1 MQEDVFQMY
10 LEEIKEIESCD
21 AAENETLLRQFR
33 EGNRAVK
40 DRLVEGNLKL
50 VLEIVRDYLG
60 RGVPG
65 GDLVQEANMALLLAV
80 GEYEEGIF
88 EDYVRDKVKDAL
100 QAAVED
106 QSREQEAAEKVLG
119 HVNRLKDVSQEMA
132 KELGREASVE
142 ELADRMRLTG
152 DEVREIMKLTLDAMS
167 VVGN

>member
-1 MQEDVFQMY
+1 M
-10 LEEIKEIESCD
+10 
-21 AAENETLLRQFR
+21 
-33 EGNRAVK
+33 
-40 DRLVEGNLKL
+40 
-50 VLEIVRDYLG
+50 EIVRDYLG

-119 HVNRLKDVSQEMA
+119 QVNRLKDVSQEMA

>member
-10 LEEIKEIESCD
+10 LEEIKEIESGD

-119 HVNRLKDVSQEMA
+119 QVNRLKDVSQEMA

>member
-119 HVNRLKDVSQEMA
+119 QVNRLKDVSQEMA

-152 DEVREIMKLTLDAMS
+152 DEVKEIMKLTLDAMS

>member
-119 HVNRLKDVSQEMA
+119 QVNRLKDVSQEMA

-152 DEVREIMKLTLDAMS
+152 DEVREIMKLTQIGRAH
-167 VVGN
+167 V

>member
-119 HVNRLKDVSQEMA
+119 QVNRLKDVSQEMA